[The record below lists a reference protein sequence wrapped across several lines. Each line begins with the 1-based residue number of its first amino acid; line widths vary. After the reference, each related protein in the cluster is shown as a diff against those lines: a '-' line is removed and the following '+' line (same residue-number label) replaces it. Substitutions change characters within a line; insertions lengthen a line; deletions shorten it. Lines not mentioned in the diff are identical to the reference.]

1 MKPKPK
7 NIDDFLNGGV
17 KAAAEGTATQQPP
30 VSTPA
35 SATDDKIAKT
45 IRLSK
50 ALDLA
55 VKREAFERTQAE
67 GRRVTESDLIDAA
80 LRQYLGI

>member
-1 MKPKPK
+1 MKSKPDV
-7 NIDDFLNGGV
+7 NAFIRGGAA
-17 KAAAEGTATQQPP
+17 AAAEAPATQHPAGTP
-30 VSTPA
+30 V